1 MPRLNK
7 DEKKV
12 QLAQKAYDKGL
23 DNFLTIIEDLN
34 EEIIEI
40 NDILR
45 GYAMGEDDPKYQ
57 ISTQQHAALKQ
68 RFDLWKSFVQSP
80 DKILAHVNNE
90 LRKKHKGDSGT
101 AGGSEQGEGKKPAP
115 ATFSTSAN
123 DS

>member
-1 MPRLNK
+1 M
-7 DEKKV
+7 
-12 QLAQKAYDKGL
+12 AQK
-23 DNFLTIIEDLN
+23 TIEDLN

-101 AGGSEQGEGKKPAP
+101 AGGSDQGEGKGKKPAP